1 MTSTRINHFNNSVGL
16 RLGSRLQF
24 IPEKGIDFDH
34 FIDEGVRLLE
44 SEGRRDIGS
53 MIPELRAKI
62 AAIHDEHPFLARR
75 LEFLETVLVVGMEP
89 LLEKADNEIHFALLY
104 AIAEVDLVPDVFPE
118 VGYVDDAIIC
128 EIVLLRHAAFFE
140 RFCLVRGIDWSALRP
155 TRGRRE

>member
-24 IPEKGIDFDH
+24 IPERGVDFEH
-34 FIDEGVRLLE
+34 FFDEGVRLLE
-44 SEGRRDIGS
+44 SEGRRDIGA

-62 AAIHDEHPFLARR
+62 AALRGEHPLLARR
-75 LEFLETVLVVGMEP
+75 LDLLETVLVVGTEP
-89 LLEKADNEIHFALLY
+89 LLERADNEIHFALLY

-128 EIVLLRHAAFFE
+128 EIALKRHDSFDSVFAT
-140 RFCLVRGIDWSALRP
+140 DQPMSAIEKDYL
-155 TRGRRE
+155 

>member
-1 MTSTRINHFNNSVGL
+1 MTSTRINHFNNSIGL

-24 IPEKGIDFDH
+24 VPEQGVDFEH
-34 FIDEGVRLLE
+34 FLDEGVRLLE

-62 AAIHDEHPFLARR
+62 TSIRDDHPQLARR

-89 LLEKADNEIHFALLY
+89 LIERADNEIHFALLY

-118 VGYVDDAIIC
+118 VGYADDAIIC
-128 EIVLLRHAAFFE
+128 EIVLARHAAFFE
-140 RFCLVRGIDWSALRP
+140 RFCAVRGIDWMAIRP
-155 TRGRRE
+155 ERGRGE